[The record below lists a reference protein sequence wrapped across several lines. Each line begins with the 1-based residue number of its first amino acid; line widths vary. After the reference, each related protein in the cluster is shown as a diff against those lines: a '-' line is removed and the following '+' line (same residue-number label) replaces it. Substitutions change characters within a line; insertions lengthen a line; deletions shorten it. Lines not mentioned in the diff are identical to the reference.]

1 MRILHLYKDY
11 FPVLGGIENH
21 VRDLA
26 RMQVRRGHDVTVLVT
41 GPAAQAVEEDDAGVR
56 VIKVPRM
63 AVVASTPLSIE
74 FYDHVRRLE
83 SDVTHVHVPYPVAE
97 TAQRFLGRT
106 GRVVLTYHSDV
117 VRQRGLLTLYAPIL
131 RHVLSRA
138 DAIIATSAPYVR
150 SSPFLRPVADKTVVV
165 PLGIDPARF
174 RAPDADAVAR
184 LRAHLGGRDAVL
196 FVSVGRLR
204 YYKGLDVAIR
214 ALATV
219 PGARLVLV
227 GSGPMEAAWRAL
239 AVEAGVA
246 DRVVFAGEIG
256 DDELPLWFAAGDV
269 YLSSASH
276 RSEAFGISILEGM
289 ASGRAVISTELGTGT
304 SFINRHGVS
313 GLVVPAGEV
322 AALAGAMATLRDD
335 AVLRRSLGEA
345 GRARVER
352 EFTLERMT
360 DRVLEVYAG
369 RTPDPVDPA
378 T

>member
-21 VRDLA
+21 LRDLA

-41 GPAAQAVEEDDAGVR
+41 GPAPRTVEEDDQGVR
-56 VIKVPRM
+56 VIKVPRF
-63 AVVASTPLSIE
+63 AVVASTPLSFA
-74 FYDHVRRLE
+74 FYDQVRRLAA
-83 SDVTHVHVPYPVAE
+83 DVTHVHMPYPVGE

-106 GRVVLTYHSDV
+106 GRVVLSYHSDV
-117 VRQRGLLTLYAPIL
+117 VKQRGLLALYAPIL
-131 RHVLSRA
+131 RHVMARA
-138 DAIIATSAPYVR
+138 DVIIASTEPYVR
-150 SSPFLRPVADKTVVV
+150 SSPFLRDFADKTVIV

-174 RAPDADAVAR
+174 RDPDAGAVAR
-184 LRAHLGGRDAVL
+184 LRARLGAADAVL

-214 ALATV
+214 ALALV

-227 GSGPMEAAWRAL
+227 GTGPMEAEWRAL
-239 AVEAGVA
+239 TIATGVA
-246 DRVVFAGEIG
+246 DRVTFAGDIG

-289 ASGRAVISTELGTGT
+289 ASGRAAITTELGTGT

-313 GLVVPAGEV
+313 GLVVPAGD
-322 AALAGAMATLRDD
+322 APALAAAMRTLRDD
-335 AVLRRSLGEA
+335 ALLRRTMGEA

-360 DRVLEVYAG
+360 GRMLEVYAG
-369 RTPDPVDPA
+369 RSPDPVDPA

>member
-26 RMQVRRGHDVTVLVT
+26 RMQAARGHEVTVLET
-41 GPAAQAVEEDDAGVR
+41 GPAPRVVTEDDAGVR
-56 VIKVPRM
+56 VIKVPRQ
-63 AVVASTPLSIE
+63 AVVASTPLSLA
-74 FYDHVRRLE
+74 YYAHVRRLAA
-83 SDVTHVHVPYPVAE
+83 DVTHVHVPYPVAE
-97 TAQRFLGRT
+97 TAQRLLGRT
-106 GRVVLTYHSDV
+106 GRVVITYHSDV

-131 RHVLSRA
+131 RHVLARA

-150 SSPFLRPVADKTVVV
+150 SSPFLSAVAAKTVVV

-174 RAPDADAVAR
+174 RDPDPGAVER
-184 LRAHLGGRDAVL
+184 LRARLGAPEATL

-204 YYKGLDVAIR
+204 YYKGLDVAIK
-214 ALATV
+214 ALAAV
-219 PGARLVLV
+219 PNTRLVLV
-227 GSGPMEAAWRAL
+227 GSGPMEAEWRAL
-239 AVEAGVA
+239 AAATGVA

-289 ASGRAVISTELGTGT
+289 ASGRPVISTELGTGT

-313 GLVVPAGEV
+313 GLVVPAGDV
-322 AALAGAMATLRDD
+322 DALAGAMATLRDD
-335 AVLRRSLGEA
+335 AELRRRMGEA

-360 DRVLEVYAG
+360 ERVLAVYSG
-369 RTPDPVDPA
+369 RPPDPVDPA